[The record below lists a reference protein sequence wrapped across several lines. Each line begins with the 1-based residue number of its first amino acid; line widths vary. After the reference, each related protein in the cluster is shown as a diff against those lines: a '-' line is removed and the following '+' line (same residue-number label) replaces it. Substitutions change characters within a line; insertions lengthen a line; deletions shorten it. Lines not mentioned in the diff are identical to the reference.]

1 MFKQRS
7 RRGGFTLPEVLVTVA
22 IVAVLAA
29 AVVPTVVNQIS
40 KGEGASVAADFN
52 ALTQAVTQFITDTRQ
67 YPDSL
72 KHLNTAIT
80 TNVNTGDLLGNDYSQ
95 RAVNAW
101 KGPYL
106 ATTQALTATFT
117 FSGFGL
123 VADTELLAPSGN
135 NGFITLDITAPTAH
149 ATLISIDAAI
159 DGGDGSFDVNC
170 ASASSASTSGR
181 FVWTETAGTPC
192 VISDIKYRLVPTG
205 GT

>member
-52 ALTQAVTQFITDTRQ
+52 ALTQAVTQFISDTRM
-67 YPDSL
+67 YPGDL
-72 KHLNTAIT
+72 DHLNTQILIT
-80 TNVNTGDLLGNDYSQ
+80 DNSLGQGTYSQ

-101 KGPYL
+101 RGPYL
-106 ATTQALTATFT
+106 ATTLTANAGFT

-123 VADTELLAPSGN
+123 VADDVLLAPSSHD
-135 NGFITLDITAPTAH
+135 GFITLDLDETPFSVAAGN
-149 ATLISIDAAI
+149 ARLAEIDAII
-159 DGGDGSFDVNC
+159 DGGEHRLGPPRDDFDGVRP
-170 ASASSASTSGR
+170 GQR
-181 FVWTETAGTPC
+181 
-192 VISDIKYRLVPTG
+192 VPPSPILFTV
-205 GT
+205 